1 MFNNSI
7 SVLSRAAAR
16 FKRIVLIAEVFIQL
30 LFVGY
35 YAYLLVVHR
44 DDLIL
49 LIGYSVL
56 TALGASIFFVMLF
69 TLDPYRKKV
78 LEFKRYIRRVL
89 RVISWTGKVIVIG
102 YNIYTLIRFGM
113 TETGQLLLVFS
124 IIIFFTEVVLFVVS
138 NIINHYY
145 QLFVFALQMDYQH
158 MIGDNTDMSEKPIGR
173 ILLNVNESYDLE
185 EEVTSLFIEQ
195 EIYEA
200 VKKYSEQ
207 DASIEIN
214 RRKLEKQLFN
224 YYSDSLYYYKNNNKL
239 IELANEVNQI
249 ETKEDNYQHLYVLKF
264 FLANQVEKTYVGLT
278 NQYFRFV
285 LAGLS
290 HYLDHQQ
297 MSAIDVIYRIIIKHL
312 VNNKDWNKQLNVAST
327 SEKKSFFSF
336 FKKGSKE
343 KETPETVSGSMFNEV
358 NQIVSASVELMEKEL
373 KKTVSG
379 EIEGIVSDTIK
390 KKVTGSI
397 RSRIRGFFHRKKK
410 E

>member
-16 FKRIVLIAEVFIQL
+16 FKRIVLIAEVLIQL

-56 TALGASIFFVMLF
+56 TALGTTIFFVMLF
-69 TLDPYRKKV
+69 TLDPYQKKV
-78 LEFKRYIRRVL
+78 IEFKRYIRRVL
-89 RVISWTGKVIVIG
+89 RVVSWTGKVIVIG

-124 IIIFFTEVVLFVVS
+124 IIIFFTEVVLFIVS

-145 QLFVFALQMDYQH
+145 QLFVYALQMDYQH
-158 MIGDNTDMSEKPIGR
+158 MIGDNNDMSEKPIGR
-173 ILLNVNESYDLE
+173 ILLNVNESHDLE
-185 EEVTSLFIEQ
+185 DEVTSLFIEQ
-195 EIYEA
+195 EIYES

-207 DASIEIN
+207 DNVPEIN

-224 YYSDSLYYYKNNNKL
+224 YYVDSLYYYKNNNKL
-239 IELANEVNQI
+239 VELANKINQI
-249 ETKEDNYQHLYVLKF
+249 DVKEDEYQHLYVLKF
-264 FLANQVEKTYVGLT
+264 FLVNYVEKTFVGLSDE
-278 NQYFRFV
+278 YIRFV
-285 LAGLS
+285 LAGLV
-290 HYLDHQQ
+290 HYLDYKLVP
-297 MSAIDVIYRIIIKHL
+297 AIDVIYRIIIKHL
-312 VNNKDWNKQLNVAST
+312 VNNKEWSKQVNVAPT
-327 SEKKSFFSF
+327 KEKKSIFSF
-336 FKKGSKE
+336 FKKDKE
-343 KETPETVSGSMFNEV
+343 KETPETVSSSMYNEV
-358 NQIVSASVELMEKEL
+358 NQIVTQSVASMEKEL

-390 KKVTGSI
+390 KKVSGSI
-397 RSRIRGFFHRKKK
+397 RSKIRGFFHKKRKD
-410 E
+410 